1 MKLFHSGQ
9 ATVEY
14 IFILAFVL
22 FLGFKVTNLFTG
34 FLRDSMGNV
43 GHVLSLNVTVG
54 VCPKDCYFAGF
65 VNGYE
70 GAGP

>member
-1 MKLFHSGQ
+1 MSLSARGQ

-22 FLGFKVTNLFTG
+22 ILGIKITNLFSNFFRQSLG
-34 FLRDSMGNV
+34 SV
-43 GHVLSLNVTVG
+43 GHVLSTNVTVG
-54 VCPKDCYFAGF
+54 VCPQDCYFPGF

-70 GAGP
+70 GQ